1 MAPQNLNR
9 HLKAVRDAPIRAV
22 AVSAAAMSSLL
33 NLSHL
38 SNPLEQ
44 SQLVAQLL
52 HDFLS
57 AR

>member
-1 MAPQNLNR
+1 VAQQNLNR
-9 HLKAVRDAPIRAV
+9 HLKPVREEPISAV

-44 SQLVAQLL
+44 NQQVAQLL
-52 HDFLS
+52 NGSLQT
-57 AR
+57 R